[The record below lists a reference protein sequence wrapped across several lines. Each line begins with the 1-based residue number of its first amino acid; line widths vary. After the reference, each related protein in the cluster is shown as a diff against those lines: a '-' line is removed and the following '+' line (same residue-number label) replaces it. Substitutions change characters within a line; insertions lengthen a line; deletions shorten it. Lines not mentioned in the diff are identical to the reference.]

1 MKIREIPLALR
12 PREKAIKE
20 GLSSLSDR
28 ELLALFIRQGT
39 RKLSVLNIA
48 DEVLRLCGSISGLV
62 NTDME
67 KLMEIPGISH
77 VKSLEIMALA
87 EVSRRMV
94 KPFHGDLI
102 EIDQPHTLVSWLN
115 LEIGYE
121 KQEYF
126 VAVYLNKQNRLMQYS
141 NLFKGTV
148 DRSIVH
154 PREIF
159 KEAVKLSASRIILV
173 HNHPSGGLMPSQ
185 SDLDTT
191 EVLVEAGA
199 MMGVYILDHLIV
211 AEGSYISIR
220 EKMPHLFVIDS

>member
-1 MKIREIPLALR
+1 MKIKEIPVALR
-12 PREKAIKE
+12 PREKAMKE
-20 GLSSLSDR
+20 GLSTLSDR

-39 RKLSVLNIA
+39 RKLSALNIA
-48 DEVLRLCGSISGLV
+48 DEVLKLCGSISGLV
-62 NTDME
+62 NFEME
-67 KLMEIPGISH
+67 RLMEIPGISH
-77 VKSLEIMALA
+77 VKALEITALV
-87 EVSRRMV
+87 EVSKRMV
-94 KPFHGDLI
+94 KPFQVDLI
-102 EIDQPHTLVSWLN
+102 EIDHLDTLVSWVN

-126 VAVYLNKQNRLMQYS
+126 VAVYLDKQNRLMQYS

-191 EVLVEAGA
+191 EILVDAGA